1 LTANRIRDSLPRVTK
16 AFVLFGDVVRSRVD
30 APAGT
35 AWLRELI
42 EELERV
48 YPPGVREAPFA
59 FTQGDELQGL
69 LSIDAD
75 PFGAVLRATLHERA
89 LPMRW
94 VIVAGRIEPGRG
106 PATER
111 TGPAFLDARRLLDHA
126 RARRDGLTVHVGDA
140 RSDDLL
146 AELAPLLGDLLADL
160 TDRQRT
166 IARLMLVDRLRQSE
180 VAERLEVS
188 RATISVMAERA
199 RIRRIEGLL
208 GVVRRIV
215 TDGVAA
221 APAPS
226 A

>member
-1 LTANRIRDSLPRVTK
+1 MT

-42 EELERV
+42 GELERV
-48 YPPGVREAPFA
+48 YPPAAREAPFA

-69 LSIDAD
+69 LSIDED
-75 PFGAVLRATLHERA
+75 PFAAILCATLHERA

-94 VIVAGRIEPGRG
+94 VIVADVIEPGRG

-111 TGPAFLDARRLLDHA
+111 TGPAFLTARRLLERA
-126 RARRDGLTVHVGDA
+126 RARRDGLAVHVGDA

-146 AELAPLLGDLLADL
+146 AELAPLLADLLADL
-160 TDRQRT
+160 TERQRA
-166 IARLMLVDRLRQSE
+166 IARLMLVDGLRQSE

-199 RIRRIEGLL
+199 RIRRIDGLL
-208 GVVRRIV
+208 SALRRIV
-215 TDGVAA
+215 TEGVAA
-221 APAPS
+221 AEWNPA
-226 A
+226 

>member
-1 LTANRIRDSLPRVTK
+1 MTS

-42 EELERV
+42 TELETI
-48 YPPGVREAPFA
+48 YPRSARLAPFA

-69 LSIDAD
+69 LRTEAD
-75 PFGAVLRATLHERA
+75 PFEAVLRGTLNERA

-94 VIVAGRIEPGRG
+94 VIVAGAVEPGRG

-111 TGPAFLDARRLLDHA
+111 TGPAFLAARTLLEQA
-126 RARRDGLTVHVGDA
+126 RARRDGLVVRVGDA
-140 RSDDLL
+140 RADDLL
-146 AELAPLLGDLLADL
+146 AELAPLLADLLADL
-160 TDRQRT
+160 TERQRS
-166 IARLMLVDRLRQSE
+166 IARLMLLDRLRQSE
-180 VAERLEVS
+180 VAERIGVS

-208 GVVRRIV
+208 AVLRRIV
-215 TDGVAA
+215 ADGVAA
-221 APAPS
+221 SGVAPA
-226 A
+226 

>member
-1 LTANRIRDSLPRVTK
+1 MTA

-42 EELERV
+42 DELEQA
-48 YPPGVREAPFA
+48 YPPDAREAPFA

-69 LSIDAD
+69 LGIDAD

-126 RARRDGLTVHVGDA
+126 RARRDGLTVHVGDG

-160 TDRQRT
+160 TERQRA
-166 IARLMLVDRLRQSE
+166 IARLMLVDGLRQSE

-188 RATISVMAERA
+188 RATISVMADRA
-199 RIRRIEGLL
+199 RIRRIDGLL
-208 GVVRRIV
+208 EVLRRLVAEGVIAAHGV
-215 TDGVAA
+215 T
-221 APAPS
+221 PA
-226 A
+226 

>member
-1 LTANRIRDSLPRVTK
+1 MTTT
-16 AFVLFGDVVRSRVD
+16 AFVLFGDVVHSRVD

-42 EELERV
+42 GELERA
-48 YPPGVREAPFA
+48 YPPGAREAPFA

-69 LSIDAD
+69 LGIDAD
-75 PFGAVLRATLHERA
+75 PFEAVLRGTLHEHA

-94 VIVAGRIEPGRG
+94 VIVAGPVEPGRG

-111 TGPAFLDARRLLDHA
+111 TGPAFLAARRLLEGA
-126 RARRDGLTVHVGDA
+126 RARRDGLRVLVDHP
-140 RSDDLL
+140 RSDDIL
-146 AELAPLLGDLLADL
+146 AELTPLLADLLDDL
-160 TDRQRT
+160 TDRQRA

-199 RIRRIEGLL
+199 RIRRIDGLL
-208 GVVRRIV
+208 AVLRRIV
-215 TDGVAA
+215 AEGVTAA
-221 APAPS
+221 AEATPP
-226 A
+226 